1 MIHFITGGERSG
13 KSRFAQQE
21 ALRLAERPVY
31 LATARRWDADFEG
44 RIGRHQAERNARWQN
59 VEAEKRLDELPLA
72 GQVVVLDCVTLWLTN
87 IYTDTGYDLEQ
98 SLKEAQAEF
107 DRFAGQA
114 AHWLIVSNEIGMGV
128 HADTALGRKFVE
140 LQGWM
145 NQHIAA
151 RADVVTLLVSGIPV
165 QLKPRLT

>member
-31 LATARRWDADFEG
+31 LATARRWDADFEN
-44 RIGRHQAERNARWQN
+44 RIGRHQSERTARWQN
-59 VEAEKRLDELPLA
+59 VEAEKRLSDLNLT

-87 IYTDTGYDLEQ
+87 IYTDNGYSLEQ
-98 SLKEAQAEF
+98 SLSEAQAEF
-107 DRFAGQA
+107 DCFAGKA

-128 HADTALGRKFVE
+128 HANTVVGRKFVE

-151 RADVVTLLVSGIPV
+151 RADVVTLLLSGIPV
-165 QLKPRLT
+165 QIKSSLT